1 MTQAALIITHGQPS
15 EPEVAEAALAR
26 VAAQVAAILPA
37 WRVGSATLAAEGRLA
52 AVVGDLGPAGLVFP
66 MFMACGWFTGTHLP
80 KRLAEAGGA
89 GWQLTMPMG
98 CNPAI
103 QGLAAALVHAALIAP
118 AGDTDLILAAHGS
131 GRSDAPSVIAH
142 ALARTIGRSLGLR
155 RSVAAFI
162 DQSPRLADL
171 SGFDQNAICLP
182 YFAADGG
189 HVQQDI
195 PQALAAAG
203 FAGRLLPPLGSDD
216 RVPAMIAQ
224 TLHTQYVAQ
233 QFPEIAR

>member
-15 EPEVAEAALAR
+15 EPDMAEAALAA
-26 VAAQVAAILPA
+26 VAAKVGAMLPA
-37 WRVGSATLAAEGRLA
+37 WRVGSATLAADGRLA
-52 AVVGDLGPAGLVFP
+52 DVIRDLGPTGLVFP

-80 KRLAEAGGA
+80 KRLAEAGGR
-89 GWQLTMPMG
+89 GWHLTVPLG

-171 SGFDQNAICLP
+171 AGFDRNAICLP

-189 HVQQDI
+189 HVQHDI

-203 FAGRLLPPLGSDD
+203 FAGQLLPPLGADA

-224 TLHTQYVAQ
+224 TLHTQHVARS
-233 QFPEIAR
+233 FPEL

>member
-1 MTQAALIITHGQPS
+1 MQNALIVSHGQPS
-15 EPEVAEAALAR
+15 DPEVAEAALANL
-26 VAAQVAAILPA
+26 ATQVAGLLSG
-37 WRVGSATLAAEGRLA
+37 WQVRSATLSADGRLA
-52 AVVGDLGPAGLVFP
+52 QVIGDLGPTGFVFP

-89 GWQLTMPMG
+89 GWHTTLPMG

-103 QGLAAALVHAALIAP
+103 QGLAAALVNEALTAP

-142 ALARTIGRSLGLR
+142 AVARSIGRSLGLR
-155 RSVAAFI
+155 SARAAFI
-162 DQSPRLADL
+162 DQAPRLAEM
-171 SGFDQNAICLP
+171 SGVGQGALCLP

-195 PQALAAAG
+195 PQALAQIG
-203 FAGRLLPPLGSDD
+203 FSGRLLPHLGADP
-216 RVPAMIAQ
+216 RVPLLIAQ
-224 TLHTQYVAQ
+224 TLHAQYVTRH
-233 QFPEIAR
+233 FPALSR